1 MRRMRYHATR
11 SVTKLRPVM
20 QCESSLLD
28 GRTAAAKTASKGE
41 TRRIRM
47 DFGFRRC
54 LAAVAIAAIP
64 TILQARAAAQ
74 PNPAAEHLAAAR
86 TALNK
91 VLNSPVPAGDTFK
104 KVSEL
109 KTEYLLLERAAST
122 ASPEWLTH
130 YAAIDRL
137 LVDLLGPSSS
147 SKEAGAVGTSGRA
160 GSPGGQLDAG
170 VAASLQEFRTHMT
183 AFNAAM
189 SRVTA
194 SVAPA
199 GAPPAPPAA
208 AAPPPAAAAA
218 PAATAPA
225 PPATAPPAVPPASAP
240 TAVAPAA
247 DADAI
252 ALVDQVTTMVDRALG
267 TGAPASDTVQV
278 DRAMLEQM
286 KKQLEQIKQSMKK
299 P

>member
-1 MRRMRYHATR
+1 
-11 SVTKLRPVM
+11 
-20 QCESSLLD
+20 
-28 GRTAAAKTASKGE
+28 
-41 TRRIRM
+41 M
-47 DFGFRRC
+47 DVGFRRC

-64 TILQARAAAQ
+64 TVLQAQAAAQ

-91 VLNSPVPAGDTFK
+91 VLNSPVPAGDMFK

-122 ASPEWLTH
+122 ASPEWLAH
-130 YAAIDRL
+130 YATIDRL
-137 LVDLLGPSSS
+137 MVDLLGSSSS

-160 GSPGGQLDAG
+160 GSPAGQLDAG
-170 VAASLQEFRTHMT
+170 VAASLQDFRTHMT

-189 SRVTA
+189 SGVTA
-194 SVAPA
+194 SAAPVAAAQPEPTPAQPASPAASAA
-199 GAPPAPPAA
+199 GAPAL
-208 AAPPPAAAAA
+208 
-218 PAATAPA
+218 
-225 PPATAPPAVPPASAP
+225 
-240 TAVAPAA
+240 

-278 DRAMLEQM
+278 DRATLEQM